1 MTDTSQ
7 QPDPASPYAGLSNTD
22 LAVLRTDLAADR
34 TEMSED
40 RTDLAK
46 DRNRLAAERTL
57 LAWIRTSLSMI
68 TFGFGIDRFFKY
80 LDQTQATEITN
91 QLNEERFLGL
101 GLITLGILAL
111 AFAAINHWRLLQDLE
126 KPRFTYTS
134 GSSLGITV
142 SIILVFLGLSSFIP
156 MLTQGASLT
165 EIVRLDSPTFQNLT
179 ALTVFS
185 IMLSF
190 GAALSLEEL
199 IAFWKKP
206 ALVGR
211 SLLAIVVFPVIALVV
226 VLYLFKLPVFY
237 SLALILLIAAPGP
250 PLLGRRAAMAGARI
264 EFVLALQITLALAA
278 IVFTPL
284 ILKLFD
290 VLFGQASFNVNVL
303 QVAKQVA
310 TVQLLPLSIGLGI
323 RTLWNDAIGDI
334 NVLLR
339 TIANTL
345 FVVLGILSL
354 IISVS
359 VVSAFGVKLFL
370 LSVVLTF
377 VGLAIGHFTA
387 NGLDPDRQAAI
398 AVATIARNVGLAL
411 FIAAATK
418 QPQIIPAIAGILAAG
433 VVGGV
438 PYSIWMKRRSA
449 SHQASSVEVA
459 TAQ

>member
-1 MTDTSQ
+1 MTDASQ

-22 LAVLRTDLAADR
+22 LAALRTDFATKR

-101 GLITLGILAL
+101 GLITLGVLAL

-126 KPRFTYTS
+126 KPKFTYTS

-190 GAALSLEEL
+190 GASLSLEEL
-199 IAFWKKP
+199 IAFWRKP

-211 SLLAIVVFPVIALVV
+211 SLLAIVVFPVITLVV
-226 VLYLFKLPVFY
+226 VLSLFKLPVFY

-284 ILKLFD
+284 VLKLFD
-290 VLFGQASFNVNVL
+290 VLFAQASFNVNVL

-310 TVQLLPLSIGLGI
+310 IVQLLPLSIGLGI

-345 FVVLGILSL
+345 FVVLGILSV

-359 VVSAFGVKLFL
+359 IVSAFGVKLFL

-387 NGLDPDRQAAI
+387 NGLEPDMQAAI

-449 SHQASSVEVA
+449 AEVSAGEVA
-459 TAQ
+459 TA

>member
-1 MTDTSQ
+1 MTDASQ
-7 QPDPASPYAGLSNTD
+7 QPDPASPYTGLSNTD
-22 LAVLRTDLAADR
+22 LAALRTEFATKR

-80 LDQTQATEITN
+80 LNQTQASEITN

-101 GLITLGILAL
+101 GLITLGVLSLAV
-111 AFAAINHWRLLQDLE
+111 AAINHWRLLKDLD
-126 KPRFTYTS
+126 KPRFTYNS

-156 MLTQGASLT
+156 MITQGASLT

-185 IMLSF
+185 IMISF
-190 GAALSLEEL
+190 GASLSLEEL

-211 SLLAIVVFPVIALVV
+211 SLLAIVVFPVITLVV

-237 SLALILLIAAPGP
+237 DLALILLIAAPGP

-264 EFVLALQITLALAA
+264 EFVLALQVTLALAA

-290 VLFGQASFNVNVL
+290 ILFAQASFNVNVL

-310 TVQLLPLSIGLGI
+310 LVQLLPLSIGLGI

-345 FVVLGILSL
+345 FAVLGILSV

-359 VVSAFGVKLFL
+359 IVSAFGAKLFV

-387 NGLDPDRQAAI
+387 NGLDPDIQAGI

-411 FIAAATK
+411 FIAAVTK

-438 PYSIWMKRRSA
+438 PYSVWMKRRSA
-449 SHQASSVEVA
+449 AAKVSSVEVA
-459 TAQ
+459 TA